1 VADTHSSAQV
11 LRRAS
16 FNLLISATLFGLM
29 ALGARLISA
38 RIPGSQMAFVRF
50 ASGVVTVF
58 IAWSRFDV
66 VLQPTRWG
74 WLFVRGTAGGLAV
87 LCYYVSIAR
96 IGAGFATLLNYTSP
110 VFSLICAWILLG
122 ERPRRDAIVALVLTL
137 SGVAMVVGFDNANAG
152 AWAFVAMASAV
163 LSGVAVTAIRAA
175 RQPSADGRPAEN
187 AWTVFASFT
196 TLGTLAT
203 IPSTFGPFGHW
214 VAPTSYE
221 WLVLF
226 FVVLSS
232 IVAQLVMTSALGYVT
247 VVGSG
252 IIHQL
257 TPLIALAGGV
267 VLLGETV
274 SRLAAIG
281 CLVTLSGVGWTVLAT
296 GRIPRSV
303 KADRDSPLE
312 HPRAQS

>member
-1 VADTHSSAQV
+1 MP
-11 LRRAS
+11 RRAS
-16 FNLLISATLFGLM
+16 LHLLISATLFGLM
-29 ALGARLISA
+29 ALGARLVSA

-50 ASGVVTVF
+50 ASGVVTVL
-58 IAWSRFDV
+58 IAWSRFGV
-66 VLQPTRWG
+66 ALQPSRWG

-110 VFSLICAWILLG
+110 VFSLVFAWVLLG
-122 ERPRRDAIVALVLTL
+122 ERPRRAAIVALSLTL
-137 SGVAMVVGFDNANAG
+137 TGVAMVVGFDNLNAG
-152 AWAFVAMASAV
+152 AWALVAMASAV

-175 RQPSADGRPAEN
+175 RQPSADGHPAEN

-196 TLGTLAT
+196 ILGTLAT

-214 VAPTSYE
+214 VAPTAYE
-221 WLVLF
+221 WFVLF

-232 IVAQLVMTSALGYVT
+232 IVAQLVMTSALGHVT

-267 VLLGETV
+267 LFLGETV
-274 SRLAAIG
+274 SLLAALG
-281 CLVTLSGVGWTVLAT
+281 CLVTLGGVAWTVLAT
-296 GRIPRSV
+296 GKVARPII
-303 KADRDSPLE
+303 DRDSPPG
-312 HPRAQS
+312 HRPFQS